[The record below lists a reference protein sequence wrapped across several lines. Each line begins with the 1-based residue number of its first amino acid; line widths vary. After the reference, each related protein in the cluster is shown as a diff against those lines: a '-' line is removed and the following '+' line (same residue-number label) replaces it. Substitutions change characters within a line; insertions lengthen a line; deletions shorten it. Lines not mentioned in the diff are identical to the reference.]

1 MDVRK
6 NGKDRENDICRI
18 SLTVEGVS
26 RDKTEMERGWCKM
39 ESILKDLN
47 LLRNCDGII
56 AWKWHFKY
64 LLNEQMM
71 GRCINDGLLPF
82 SLFYYLALKANYF
95 RGK

>member
-1 MDVRK
+1 M
-6 NGKDRENDICRI
+6 GKMGKMICVLK

-26 RDKTEMERGWCKM
+26 SDKTEMERGWCKM
-39 ESILKDLN
+39 ASILRDPN

-71 GRCINDGLLPF
+71 GRCINDQLLPF
-82 SLFYYLALKANYF
+82 ILFYYLTLKVNGV